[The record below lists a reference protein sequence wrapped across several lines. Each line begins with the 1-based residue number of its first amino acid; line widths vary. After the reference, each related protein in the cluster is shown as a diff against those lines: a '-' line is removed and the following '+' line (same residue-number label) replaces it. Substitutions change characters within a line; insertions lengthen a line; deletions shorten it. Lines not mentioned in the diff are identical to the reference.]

1 MGQAGMTYELHE
13 LCVLFPRIT
22 GAEFEALKDDIRAN
36 GLREPI
42 TLHNGMVL
50 DGGNRYRACLE
61 TGVEPVFVEHE
72 GDDLV
77 SFVLSANLHRRHLS
91 PGQHAAIV
99 ASVTNWAEV
108 QGHGGDRRSDQVATL
123 PLETLADRAKVS
135 GASPRTQRMA
145 DKVAKADPE
154 LAREV
159 AQGKTTLPIAVAQV
173 EGKAKPDQVAT
184 LPLETEPSDTPALD
198 ELIDELQRENKILQ
212 AQVEAINSSDP
223 AAKAVTYV
231 RMYEDAVRKQS
242 EEMDKTKLATDREAW
257 TKKQLMRC
265 GKAVG
270 EEDPTRIAAAVE
282 AMARAAKKVE
292 A

>member
-1 MGQAGMTYELHE
+1 MGKAGMKYELHP
-13 LCVLFPRIT
+13 LCTLFPRIT
-22 GAEFEALKDDIRAN
+22 GAEFEALKADVLSN

-50 DGGNRYRACLE
+50 DGGNRYRACLDV
-61 TGVEPVFVEHE
+61 GVEPQFVEHN

-77 SFVLSANLHRRHLS
+77 AFVLSANLHRRHLT

-99 ASVTNWAEV
+99 ASITNWAEA
-108 QGHGGDRRSDQVATL
+108 QRHGGDRRSDQVATL
-123 PLETLADRAKVS
+123 PLETLADRAKAS

-145 DKVAKADPE
+145 DKVARQDPE
-154 LAREV
+154 LAKKVAHGEV
-159 AQGKTTLPIAVAQV
+159 SLPKAV
-173 EGKAKPDQVAT
+173 EQVACGA
-184 LPLETEPSDTPALD
+184 PKVEQPPALEDDGPSLD
-198 ELIDELQRENKILQ
+198 ELIDELQRENKVLQ
-212 AQVEAINSSDP
+212 AQVEAMSADDTK
-223 AAKAVTYV
+223 AKLGSYV

-242 EEMDKTKLATDREAW
+242 EEMDKTKRATDREAW
-257 TKKQLMRC
+257 TKRQLMRC

-282 AMARAAKKVE
+282 VMARAAKKVT